1 MSPKVSIIIPVY
13 NGSNY
18 LKSAIDSA
26 LSQTYENIEIIVV
39 NDGSKDN
46 GATDTIAKS
55 YGNKIRYFVK
65 ENGGVSTA
73 LNLGIEKMSGEY
85 FSWLSH
91 DDMYYPK
98 KIEKQV
104 EQLEKTRSDL
114 IIISDWTIVDKD
126 GNTLRQCIL
135 DNRLETVP
143 MCFLAF
149 DTTTWLNAC
158 AMLIPVSAIKK
169 SGGFDVTLKTTQD
182 YDMHYKLIRMGM
194 TFRILHQPLLYSR
207 VHSEQGSARDQTAT
221 DSSDVIHEKIISS
234 LSDSD
239 INLYFGNKY
248 TDIKSVYEAYLTNK
262 YKISSDIFI
271 KKMINLSIKNG
282 NAKLA
287 KALSREV
294 LIRKIISVRLKNRF
308 KRLLAK

>member
-18 LKSAIDSA
+18 LKFAIDSA
-26 LSQTYENIEIIVV
+26 LSQTYKNLEVIVV
-39 NDGSKDN
+39 NDGSKDG
-46 GATDTIAKS
+46 GATDMIAKS
-55 YGNKIRYFVK
+55 YGDKIKYFVK

-91 DDMYYPK
+91 DDIYYSE

-104 EQLEKTRSDL
+104 GQLEKTRSDL
-114 IIISDWTIVDKD
+114 IIISDWTIIDKD
-126 GNTLRQCIL
+126 GNALRQCVI
-135 DNRLETVP
+135 DDKLETIP

-169 SGGFDVTLKTTQD
+169 CGGFDVTLKTTQD
-182 YDMHYKLIRMGM
+182 YDMHYKLIRRGI
-194 TFRILHQPLLYSR
+194 TFKILHQPLLYSR
-207 VHSEQGSARDQTAT
+207 VHSEQGSARNQTAT
-221 DSSDVIHEKIISS
+221 GSSDAIHEKIISS

-239 INLYFGNKY
+239 INSYFGNKY
-248 TDIKSVYEAYLTNK
+248 TDIKSVYEAYLTND
-262 YKISSDIFI
+262 YRISSTIFI
-271 KKMINLSIKNG
+271 KKMISLSIKNG
-282 NAKLA
+282 NTKLA

-294 LIRKIISVRLKNRF
+294 IIRKIISVRIKNRL

>member
-18 LKSAIDSA
+18 LKFAIDSA
-26 LSQTYENIEIIVV
+26 LSQTYKNLEVIVV
-39 NDGSKDN
+39 NDGSKDG

-55 YGNKIRYFVK
+55 YGDKIRYFVK

-73 LNLGIEKMSGEY
+73 LNLGIEKMGGEY

-91 DDMYYPK
+91 DDMYYSE

-104 EQLEKTRSDL
+104 GQLEKTRSDL
-114 IIISDWTIVDKD
+114 IIISDWTIIDKD
-126 GNTLRQCIL
+126 GNALRQCVI
-135 DNRLETVP
+135 DDRLEAVP

-158 AMLIPVSAIKK
+158 AMLIPASAIKK
-169 SGGFDVTLKTTQD
+169 CGGFDATLKTTQD
-182 YDMHYKLIRMGM
+182 YDMHYKLIRRGI
-194 TFRILHQPLLYSR
+194 TFKILHQPLLYSR
-207 VHSEQGSARDQTAT
+207 VHSEQGSASNQTAA
-221 DSSDVIHEKIISS
+221 DSSDAIHEKIISS

-239 INLYFGNKY
+239 INSYFGNKY
-248 TDIKSVYEAYLTNK
+248 TDIKSVYEAYLTND
-262 YKISSDIFI
+262 YRISSTIFI
-271 KKMINLSIKNG
+271 KKMISLSIKNG
-282 NAKLA
+282 NTKLA

-294 LIRKIISVRLKNRF
+294 IIRKIISVRIKNRL